1 MAVRRKHIRTLVEQL
16 LKKHGI
22 EKAPVE
28 VENLALMLGVHV
40 QYEPA
45 EDNLSGFLLRDLN
58 RRQTLIG
65 VNKNHHPHRQRFTI
79 AHELGHLLLHEG
91 EKLYVDRRYQMKLRD
106 ENASK
111 GNSEEEK
118 EANLFAAELLMPVS
132 FIKQDLTQFDAL
144 DLSGDE
150 NLETLAQKYKVSI
163 QALTFRLTYLNYIR
177 L

>member
-1 MAVRRKHIRTLVEQL
+1 MAVRRKHIRTLALGL
-16 LKKHGI
+16 LEKHGI

-28 VENLALMLGVHV
+28 VEKLALMLGVNV

-45 EDNLSGFLLRDLN
+45 DDNLSGFLLRDFN
-58 RRQTLIG
+58 RHQVLIG
-65 VNKNHHPHRQRFTI
+65 VNKNHHTHRQRFTI

-91 EKLYVDRRYQMKLRD
+91 EKLHVDHRYQIKLRD

-111 GNSEEEK
+111 GDSEEEK

-132 FIKQDLTQFDAL
+132 FIEQDLAQFDAL

-150 NLETLAQKYKVSI
+150 NLETLAQKYEVSI
-163 QALTFRLTYLNYIR
+163 QALTFRLAYLNYIQ